1 MRRLTAAL
9 TVLLGGLALVPVAT
23 TAVDVVPQ
31 RKWLRIDTPH
41 FHVMGD
47 AGPRALATVAERMEQ
62 LHTLLGVLT
71 TADER
76 APDTTVLVF
85 RDAASYRPFQ
95 PAYNGVLVEV
105 AGYFQPGPM
114 NYITLLAT
122 QERESHSVVFHEY
135 VHLML
140 DRQGAR
146 VAPWLDEGLAEFYST
161 FDLADG
167 GRTAVIGTLIQG
179 HLWTMQRAMLP
190 LEQLARVTHDSPL
203 YNERNPATV
212 FYAES
217 WSLVHYLQLGRN
229 RFYAAKFAP
238 FAAALQRGV
247 PFAEACQQELGVTV
261 AVLEEEL
268 KRYVE
273 KRLLLRAN
281 IPLPG
286 AFEQMARVEPTPMAE
301 ADVHA
306 VLGDLLRRL
315 DGRRDAVA
323 HLEHALA
330 VDATQ
335 PLALAAMAQWH
346 AAAGRHDEARA
357 FALRPAGPPTFQ
369 SEFYRAE
376 ALDAPPGGAE
386 SQGRAIE
393 TALRQ
398 AIRLNLSFAPAQVA
412 LSKQLDDDPATLAE
426 ARTLVNAA
434 IRLAPA
440 HDEYRLQLARVQL
453 LAGDTAAARRVLGP
467 LAARGSMP
475 WVKQSAR
482 EYLASLAK
490 VEAARDAERQAMRD
504 LMPAS
509 SAGPDGSPVATTPG
523 AEPAPGSGGARSSG
537 AMPVL
542 RPIGDGE
549 RRLFGTLVAVE
560 CTRDRGATLVVTVA
574 GEELRVRADGLER
587 VDFISYR
594 EEPPRAVG
602 CGPQTPAPVYVTYRP
617 ERSDDAAGVAVAVE
631 LMPSGYRPPR

>member
-9 TVLLGGLALVPVAT
+9 TVVLGGLALVSVTT

-47 AGPRALATVAERMEQ
+47 AGPRALAQVAVRMEQ

-71 TADER
+71 TVDER

-95 PAYNGVLVEV
+95 PAYNGVLVDV

-122 QERESHSVVFHEY
+122 QERETHSVVFHEY

-161 FDLADG
+161 FELADG
-167 GRTAVIGTLIQG
+167 GRTAVIGTLIQS

-261 AVLEEEL
+261 TALEEEL

-273 KRLLLRAN
+273 KRLLLRAS
-281 IPLPG
+281 IPLPA
-286 AFEQMARVEPTPMAE
+286 AFEPLAGAPSTPMPE

-315 DGRRDAVA
+315 GGRRDAVT

-335 PLALAAMAQWH
+335 SLALAAMAQLH
-346 AAAGRHDEARA
+346 AAAGRQDEARA
-357 FALRPAGPPTFQ
+357 FALRPAGKPTFQ

-376 ALDAPPGGAE
+376 ALDAAPGGAAA
-386 SQGRAIE
+386 QGPAIE
-393 TALRQ
+393 AALRQ
-398 AIRLNLSFAPAQVA
+398 AIRLNPSFAPAQVA

-453 LAGDTAAARRVLGP
+453 LAGETAAARRVLGP

-482 EYLASLAK
+482 EYLAYLAK
-490 VEAARDAERQAMRD
+490 LEAAKDAERQAMLD
-504 LMPAS
+504 LIPAS
-509 SAGPDGSPVATTPG
+509 GD
-523 AEPAPGSGGARSSG
+523 
-537 AMPVL
+537 AMGL
-542 RPIGDGE
+542 RPVGDGE
-549 RRLFGTLVAVE
+549 RRVFGTWTAVE
-560 CTRDRGATLVVTVA
+560 CTRGAGITLVVAAT
-574 GEELRVRADGLER
+574 GGELRLRADSLER
-587 VDFISYR
+587 VAFISHR
-594 EEPPRAVG
+594 EEPPRAVA
-602 CGPQTPAPVYVTYRP
+602 CGPQTPAPAYVTYRA
-617 ERSDDAAGVAVAVE
+617 ERTGAVAGLAVAVE
-631 LMPSGYRPPR
+631 LMPDGYRPPQ

>member
-1 MRRLTAAL
+1 
-9 TVLLGGLALVPVAT
+9 
-23 TAVDVVPQ
+23 
-31 RKWLRIDTPH
+31 
-41 FHVMGD
+41 
-47 AGPRALATVAERMEQ
+47 
-62 LHTLLGVLT
+62 
-71 TADER
+71 
-76 APDTTVLVF
+76 
-85 RDAASYRPFQ
+85 
-95 PAYNGVLVEV
+95 
-105 AGYFQPGPM
+105 
-114 NYITLLAT
+114 
-122 QERESHSVVFHEY
+122 
-135 VHLML
+135 
-140 DRQGAR
+140 
-146 VAPWLDEGLAEFYST
+146 
-161 FDLADG
+161 
-167 GRTAVIGTLIQG
+167 
-179 HLWTMQRAMLP
+179 MQRAMLP

-229 RFYAAKFAP
+229 RLYAAKFAP

-261 AVLEEEL
+261 TVLEDEL

-306 VLGDLLRRL
+306 MLGDLLRRL

-330 VDATQ
+330 LDATQ
-335 PLALAAMAQWH
+335 PLALAAMAQLH

-357 FALRPAGPPTFQ
+357 FALRPAGTPTFQ

-376 ALDAPPGGAE
+376 ALNAPPGGAE

-393 TALRQ
+393 AALRQ
-398 AIRLNLSFAPAQVA
+398 AIRLNPSFAPAQVA

-482 EYLASLAK
+482 EYLAYLAK
-490 VEAARDAERQAMRD
+490 LEAATDAERQAMLD
-504 LMPAS
+504 PIPAS
-509 SAGPDGSPVATTPG
+509 GDAI
-523 AEPAPGSGGARSSG
+523 
-537 AMPVL
+537 PVL
-542 RPIGDGE
+542 RPVGDGE
-549 RRLFGTLVAVE
+549 RRLFGTWTTVE
-560 CTRDRGATLVVTVA
+560 CTRGAGVTLVVA
-574 GEELRVRADGLER
+574 SSGGELRVRADSLER

-594 EEPPRAVG
+594 DEPARAVG

-617 ERSDDAAGVAVAVE
+617 ERSDGAAGVAVAVE
-631 LMPSGYRPPR
+631 LMPSGYRPPQ